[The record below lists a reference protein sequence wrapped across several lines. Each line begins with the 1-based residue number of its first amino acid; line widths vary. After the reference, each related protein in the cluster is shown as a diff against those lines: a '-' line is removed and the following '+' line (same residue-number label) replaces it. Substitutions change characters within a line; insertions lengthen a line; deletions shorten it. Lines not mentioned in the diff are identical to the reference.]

1 MLREVTEE
9 EFRQLSGE
17 GLVLADFYSTTC
29 GPCKMLAFVLADVEK
44 TCGDKVNILKL
55 DFDKCRD
62 LVEEYKVAG
71 YPTLILMKDG
81 KEVKRLSGLQQKP
94 ALIKL
99 IEENHA

>member
-29 GPCKMLAFVLADVEK
+29 GPCKMLAFVLADVDK
-44 TCGDKVNILKL
+44 TCGDKVSILKL

-71 YPTLILMKDG
+71 YPTMILMKDG

-99 IEENHA
+99 IEENLA